1 MSKSSSTRTIFLV
14 LSVSIAALAAGELVK
29 SKLDKNAETAAG
41 DGKIETQ
48 IVQPRPFERAEMAVG
63 NTLEGPY
70 PFFDQDGKP
79 FELTAWLDKP
89 LVISYIFTEC
99 PMVCP
104 TITASLAEF
113 VKTGFKRIGGDFR
126 IVTVGFDPASDKPAA
141 MLEFGRKFVDDFSGW
156 SFVTGSP
163 EVVRR
168 LSGDIG
174 ISYEPDNE
182 GSWKHTMGVTI
193 VAPGGVVSSQLFG
206 MTFNTDE
213 LVAGIEKAAARGK
226 KK

>member
-1 MSKSSSTRTIFLV
+1 MSKSSNTRTVLLV
-14 LSVSIAALAAGELVK
+14 LSVSIAVLAAGELVK
-29 SKLDKNAETAAG
+29 SNLDEEPETG
-41 DGKIETQ
+41 SRLRKMESE
-48 IVQPRPFERAEMAVG
+48 IVKPRPFERAEMAVG
-63 NTLEGPY
+63 GSLEGPY
-70 PFFDQDGKP
+70 PFFDQNGKP

-104 TITASLAEF
+104 TISASLADF
-113 VKTGFKRIGGDFR
+113 VKAGFKEIGADFR

-141 MLEFGRKFVDDFSGW
+141 MLAFGENFTSDFSNW

-168 LSGDIG
+168 LSNDIG
-174 ISYEPDNE
+174 IAYEPDDE
-182 GSWKHTMGVTI
+182 GLWKHTMGITI

-213 LVAGIEKAAARGK
+213 LLADIEKAAARANKG
-226 KK
+226 